1 MSRPFPAHI
10 SEEDLL
16 RLQSE
21 GWTQTKIALTYQ
33 ITKQAVS
40 DRYAALEAR
49 KARTE
54 AKTMLVME
62 RVNLEARKVWDLQT
76 LHEVNVKRTLELLG
90 TPLSVRDEIAVCSL
104 LLKQQEYALKLVL
117 LLHSVE
123 NSKAFQEG
131 VLAALGEAS
140 PELKARALELIR
152 RKSVL
157 HRTTFE
163 SSKE

>member
-1 MSRPFPAHI
+1 
-10 SEEDLL
+10 
-16 RLQSE
+16 
-21 GWTQTKIALTYQ
+21 
-33 ITKQAVS
+33 
-40 DRYAALEAR
+40 
-49 KARTE
+49 
-54 AKTMLVME
+54 MLVME

-157 HRTTFE
+157 HKTTFE
-163 SSKE
+163 SSTE